1 MRNGIYSVSKRLV
14 SANLVCHF
22 FFFIMKVFNSKD
34 ETLELL
40 GLDAEEDGR

>member
-14 SANLVCHF
+14 SANLVCH